1 MEYLITESQLKIILL
16 EQDRDQLTSDMK
28 TLNSFTEK
36 IVNNVKKNYDLNLRL
51 LLTWG
56 ASVGGLVM
64 PLDNF
69 IRTGNFNL
77 SEKEMSLIL
86 VGVASTLLFEN
97 KKFIFSILSKIKESG
112 IQDSYEKVL
121 SKGFDLKKSFKGFLN
136 SCNITTNILL
146 DIMSYSFLIPI
157 ITDIYSQ
164 SIDAKN
170 ISEVSKFIT
179 ERLIASGV
187 IIIGKEILSIAI
199 KKIIKKLK

>member
-36 IVNNVKKNYDLNLRL
+36 IVNNVKENYSLNLRL

-112 IQDSYEKVL
+112 IQDAYEKVL
-121 SKGFDLKKSFKGFLN
+121 SKGFDLKKSFKGFLS
-136 SCNITTNILL
+136 SCNITSNMFL
-146 DIMSYSFLIPI
+146 DILAYSFLIPI

-170 ISEVSKFIT
+170 ISEVSKLIA
-179 ERLIASGV
+179 ERLVASGV
-187 IIIGKEILSIAI
+187 ILLGKEVLSIAI
-199 KKIIKKLK
+199 KKIIKKLR